1 MCGLSEKPK
10 ETRDSLRQFGAS
22 TSHFSETTRPKS
34 TESTRPKLKDTS
46 NETSF
51 EDFSLPNVSGFT
63 SRLEEIDECN
73 SPREVTITK
82 IVKSPATGNIV
93 EYTTA
98 KIITA
103 TKKDNETSSFTINL
117 TFPKRDDTHKVSG
130 SESHTTEVPVCARPF
145 GWNVTGVSAP
155 VKHPEASHPL
165 IEPFAPSAPTLE
177 DTIYAVPKSN

>member
-10 ETRDSLRQFGAS
+10 ETRDSLRQFGVS

-34 TESTRPKLKDTS
+34 SSTS

-63 SRLEEIDECN
+63 SRLEEIDECT

-130 SESHTTEVPVCARPF
+130 SECARPF
-145 GWNVTGVSAP
+145 GWNVTGVPAP
-155 VKHPEASHPL
+155 VKHPEASDPL

-177 DTIYAVPKSN
+177 DTI